1 MAAGAGGEGLFTA
14 LRNLVATVV
23 AILRTRL
30 ELLGTEI
37 QEEKVRLLGA
47 LVSGLAALFLL
58 GLGVILAIACLAA
71 AFWEQRVVIFGG
83 SAAILLAVAVFLV
96 FKAKSLVTRSTNL
109 FQASVEELKAD
120 LVRLRQEIRSRQQ

>member
-30 ELLGTEI
+30 ELLGTEL

-47 LVSGLAALFLL
+47 LVSGLAALFLF
-58 GLGVILAIACLAA
+58 GLGIILAIACLAA
-71 AFWEQRVVIFGG
+71 AFWEQRVLIFGG
-83 SAAILLAVAVFLV
+83 SAILLLAVAVVLV
-96 FKAKSLVTRSTNL
+96 FKAKGLAVSSANL

-120 LVRLRQEIRSRQQ
+120 LVRLRQEVRSRQP